1 MTLVFLHY
9 PPLPVLLAAAT
20 LLAAL
25 APRLPRRWSAPAAL
39 GAVLAGV
46 GLALWALAEAV
57 PYEELL
63 PLLLLPTLACALS
76 LGKGGEE

>member
-1 MTLVFLHY
+1 MSEGRGRRC
-9 PPLPVLLAAAT
+9 A
-20 LLAAL
+20 
-25 APRLPRRWSAPAAL
+25 APRRGFPRRWSAPAAL